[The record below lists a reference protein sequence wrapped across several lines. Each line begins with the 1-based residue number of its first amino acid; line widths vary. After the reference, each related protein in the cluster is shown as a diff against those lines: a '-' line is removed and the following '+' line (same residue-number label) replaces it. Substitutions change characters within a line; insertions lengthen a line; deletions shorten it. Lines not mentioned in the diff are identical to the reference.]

1 MALVSGGDGGSSGS
15 GGGFSDIFG
24 ANIVKKAAAATTP
37 TPTTSSTSGGTSAP
51 PPFELRW
58 NDAVG
63 KYEVWEYG
71 SFTGWQGAAGGSGSG
86 GGGSSSV
93 DHFGDVS
100 GNQAAVIG
108 EDARQFDA
116 TNALDQKK
124 FEADEAERRR
134 QASIDERNLALS
146 QGNLALAREKQAD
159 ANKWA
164 GVSAEIER
172 ERNAITAQ
180 GNQLQYAAALAGV
193 EQARE
198 DSNKRFQVG
207 MAGAVNDQQRN
218 QVEAQWNAE
227 QAAIAKMEDETK
239 RILGAQQNQVAQF
252 GAETDR
258 AARMGTLALENNQ
271 FIAEQARSPRDF
283 PGLFMMQRGIAPD
296 WQTILAGGTP
306 GTGASLIPAN
316 VMQAYVPT
324 TAAPTFNG
332 TPVNQS
338 AANVGAASAAG
349 ISAAAAGNQFINS
362 GGFTSQPAP
371 QYQPQLQPQPVY
383 APPAPP
389 VQQQPQPAFV
399 PSAPTQPSD
408 LLYRYGVPAVAADYR
423 AAGGPTTAEH
433 VVAGDAP
440 SPNPSAGGAMPEG
453 IWNPTR
459 APLYIQPNPRTAQM
473 MAMYGAPRF
482 AYGTDNSQAYADA
495 GMGNAWIPDSDNTY
509 ANSQPHPMPNALQQL
524 ANYGYPISPALYAS
538 HTGSFAPT
546 LNLSNAYRER
556 GGGTLFGLQTLNNM
570 SQSEQEAQRGIS
582 EGVIGMPWN
591 DLVEYVARG
600 TRGLRTAQ
608 QARAA

>member
-1 MALVSGGDGGSSGS
+1 MVLVQGPSDRPAS

-24 ANIVKKAAAATTP
+24 ADIVRKAAAAATP
-37 TPTTSSTSGGTSAP
+37 QPAPRTPGGVP
-51 PPFELRW
+51 YQEKVELRW
-58 NDAVG
+58 NDTVG
-63 KYEVWEYG
+63 KYEVWKDG
-71 SFTGWQGAAGGSGSG
+71 VFDGWQTPSGGT
-86 GGGSSSV
+86 GGGSAAV

-134 QASIDERNLALS
+134 QAAIDERNLALS
-146 QGNLALAREKQAD
+146 QGNLDLARSKQAD
-159 ANKWA
+159 ANHWA

-180 GNQLQYAAALAGV
+180 GNQLQHAAAMAGV

-252 GAETDR
+252 GQETDR
-258 AARMGTLALENNQ
+258 AARMGTLALDNNK
-271 FIAEQARSPRDF
+271 FIAEQARSPRDL

-306 GTGASLIPAN
+306 GTGASLIPAD
-316 VMQAYVPT
+316 VMRAYVPT

-338 AANVGAASAAG
+338 AAGVGAASAAG
-349 ISAAAAGNQFINS
+349 IAAAGAGNQFINAN
-362 GGFTSQPAP
+362 GFTSNPAPQQQVQPAYAPPVAPIQQPQQPPVTFSGWQPAP
-371 QYQPQLQPQPVY
+371 AQALS
-383 APPAPP
+383 
-389 VQQQPQPAFV
+389 FK
-399 PSAPTQPSD
+399 
-408 LLYRYGVPAVAADYR
+408 YGVPAVAADYR

-440 SPNPSAGGAMPEG
+440 AADPSAGGALPEG

-459 APLYIQPNPRTAQM
+459 APLFIQPNPETARM
-473 MAMYGAPRF
+473 MALYGARRF

-495 GMGNAWIPDSDNTY
+495 GMGGAWIPDSENSY
-509 ANSQPHPMPNALQQL
+509 AASQPHEMPNALKQL
-524 ANYGYPISPALYAS
+524 AAYGYPISPALYAS

-546 LNLSNAYRER
+546 LNMSNAYRER

-570 SQSEQEAQRGIS
+570 SPSEQEAQRGIS

-591 DLVEYVARG
+591 DLVDYIARG
-600 TRGLRTAQ
+600 TAGLRTAQ

>member
-1 MALVSGGDGGSSGS
+1 MALPAEPG
-15 GGGFSDIFG
+15 I
-24 ANIVKKAAAATTP
+24 TT
-37 TPTTSSTSGGTSAP
+37 GGTYVPPAPKP
-51 PPFELRW
+51 PPPMT
-58 NDAVG
+58 D
-63 KYEVWEYG
+63 EYG
-71 SFTGWQGAAGGSGSG
+71 YTVEDYMRLGYTFEQARALVTGSNIGLPPSG
-86 GGGSSSV
+86 GGGSTAV
-93 DHFGDVS
+93 DHYGDVS
-100 GNQAAVIG
+100 GNTAATLA

-146 QGNLALAREKQAD
+146 QGNLDLARQKQAD
-159 ANKWA
+159 ANYWA

-180 GNQLQYAAALAGV
+180 GNQLQYAAAMAGI

-252 GAETDR
+252 GQETDR
-258 AARMGTLALENNQ
+258 AARMGTLALDNNK
-271 FIAEQARSPRDF
+271 FIAEQARSPRDL

-306 GTGASLIPAN
+306 GTGASLVPAD
-316 VMQAYVPT
+316 VMRAYVPT
-324 TAAPTFNG
+324 TAAPVFNG

-338 AANVGAASAAG
+338 AAGVGAASAAG
-349 ISAAAAGNQFINS
+349 IAAAGAGNQFINAN
-362 GGFTSQPAP
+362 GFTSNPAP
-371 QYQPQLQPQPVY
+371 QQPMAAPPVAPIQQQQPPVTFSGWQPQPES
-383 APPAPP
+383 
-389 VQQQPQPAFV
+389 QQR
-399 PSAPTQPSD
+399 D

-423 AAGGPTTAEH
+423 AAGGPTTAEY

-440 SPNPSAGGAMPEG
+440 AADPSAGGALPEG

-459 APLYIQPNPRTAQM
+459 APLFIDPNPKTARM
-473 MAMYGAPRF
+473 MMMYGAQRF
-482 AYGTDNSQAYADA
+482 ALGTDNSQAYADA
-495 GMGNAWIPDSDNTY
+495 GMGSAWIPDSANTY
-509 ANSQPHPMPNALQQL
+509 ANSQPHELPPALKAL

-538 HTGSFAPT
+538 STGSFAPT
-546 LNLSNAYRER
+546 LNMANAYRER

-570 SQSEQEAQRGIS
+570 SRDEQEAQRGIS
-582 EGVIGMPWN
+582 EGVIGMPW
-591 DLVEYVARG
+591 DSLVDYIARG

>member
-1 MALVSGGDGGSSGS
+1 MALIDVEGTSGS
-15 GGGFSDIFG
+15 ASAAPATQTQLREVVVSQGGWDFQAWVDGSGNIVTLGEALGRTQTASAGGG
-24 ANIVKKAAAATTP
+24 A
-37 TPTTSSTSGGTSAP
+37 
-51 PPFELRW
+51 
-58 NDAVG
+58 
-63 KYEVWEYG
+63 
-71 SFTGWQGAAGGSGSG
+71 
-86 GGGSSSV
+86 SSV

-100 GNQAAVIG
+100 GNQAAVIA
-108 EDARQFDA
+108 EDARQFGI
-116 TNALDQKK
+116 TNALDEKK
-124 FEADEAERRR
+124 FAADEAERRR
-134 QASIDERNLALS
+134 IAALDERNMALKVGD
-146 QGNLALAREKQAD
+146 QEMARQKQAD
-159 ANKWA
+159 ANHWE
-164 GVSAEIER
+164 GVKAEIDR
-172 ERNAITAQ
+172 ERNAIIAQ
-180 GNQLQYAAALAGV
+180 GNQLQHAAAMAGV

-252 GAETDR
+252 GQETDR
-258 AARMGTLALENNQ
+258 AARMGTLALDNNK
-271 FIAEQARSPRDF
+271 FIAEQARSPRDL

-306 GTGASLIPAN
+306 GTGASLIPAD
-316 VMQAYVPT
+316 VMRAYVPT
-324 TAAPTFNG
+324 TAAPVFNG

-338 AANVGAASAAG
+338 AAGVGAASAAG
-349 ISAAAAGNQFINS
+349 IAAAGAGNQFINAN
-362 GGFTSQPAP
+362 GFTSNPAP
-371 QYQPQLQPQPVY
+371 QQPMAAPPVAPIQQPQQPPVTFSGWQPQPE
-383 APPAPP
+383 PK
-389 VQQQPQPAFV
+389 QR
-399 PSAPTQPSD
+399 D
-408 LLYRYGVPAVAADYR
+408 MLYRYGVPAVAADYR

-440 SPNPSAGGAMPEG
+440 AADPSAGGALPEG

-459 APLYIQPNPRTAQM
+459 APLFIDPNPKTAQM
-473 MAMYGAPRF
+473 MMMYGARRF
-482 AYGTDNSQAYADA
+482 ALGTDNSQAYADA
-495 GMGNAWIPDSDNTY
+495 GMGSAWIPDSENTY
-509 ANSQPHPMPNALQQL
+509 ANSQPHEMPNALQQL

-591 DLVEYVARG
+591 DIVEYISRG

>member
-1 MALVSGGDGGSSGS
+1 MALIDVEGTSGS
-15 GGGFSDIFG
+15 ASAAPATQTQLREVVVSQGGWDFQAWVDGSGNIVTLGEALGRTQTASAGGG
-24 ANIVKKAAAATTP
+24 A
-37 TPTTSSTSGGTSAP
+37 
-51 PPFELRW
+51 
-58 NDAVG
+58 
-63 KYEVWEYG
+63 
-71 SFTGWQGAAGGSGSG
+71 
-86 GGGSSSV
+86 SSV

-146 QGNLALAREKQAD
+146 QGNLDLARKKQAD
-159 ANKWA
+159 ANHWA

-180 GNQLQYAAALAGV
+180 GNQLQHAAAMAGV

-252 GAETDR
+252 GQETDR
-258 AARMGTLALENNQ
+258 AARMGTLALDNNK
-271 FIAEQARSPRDF
+271 FIAEQARSPRDL

-306 GTGASLIPAN
+306 GTGASLIPAD
-316 VMQAYVPT
+316 VMRAYVPT
-324 TAAPTFNG
+324 TAAPVFNG

-338 AANVGAASAAG
+338 AAGVGAASAAG
-349 ISAAAAGNQFINS
+349 IAAAGAGNQFINAN
-362 GGFTSQPAP
+362 GFTSNPAP
-371 QYQPQLQPQPVY
+371 QQPMAAPPVAPIQQPQQPPVTFSGWQPQPE
-383 APPAPP
+383 PKR
-389 VQQQPQPAFV
+389 
-399 PSAPTQPSD
+399 D

-423 AAGGPTTAEH
+423 AVGGPTTAEH

-440 SPNPSAGGAMPEG
+440 AADPSAGGALPEG

-459 APLYIQPNPRTAQM
+459 APLFIDPNPKTAQM
-473 MAMYGAPRF
+473 MMMYGARRF
-482 AYGTDNSQAYADA
+482 ALGTDNSQAYADA
-495 GMGNAWIPDSDNTY
+495 GMGSAWIPDSANTY
-509 ANSQPHPMPNALQQL
+509 ANSQPHELPPALKAL

-538 HTGSFAPT
+538 STGSFAPT
-546 LNLSNAYRER
+546 LNMANAYRER

-570 SQSEQEAQRGIS
+570 SRDEQEAQRGIS
-582 EGVIGMPWN
+582 EGVIGMPW
-591 DLVEYVARG
+591 DSLVDYIARG

>member
-1 MALVSGGDGGSSGS
+1 MALPAEPG
-15 GGGFSDIFG
+15 I
-24 ANIVKKAAAATTP
+24 TT
-37 TPTTSSTSGGTSAP
+37 GGTYVPPAPKP
-51 PPFELRW
+51 PPPMT
-58 NDAVG
+58 D
-63 KYEVWEYG
+63 EYG
-71 SFTGWQGAAGGSGSG
+71 YTVEDYMRLGYTFEQARALVTGSNIGLPSTGG
-86 GGGSSSV
+86 GGGSAAV

-134 QASIDERNLALS
+134 QAALDERNLALS
-146 QGNLALAREKQAD
+146 QGNLDLARSKQAD
-159 ANKWA
+159 ANHWA

-180 GNQLQYAAALAGV
+180 GNQLQHAAAMAGI

-252 GAETDR
+252 GQETDR
-258 AARMGTLALENNQ
+258 AARMGTLALDNNK
-271 FIAEQARSPRDF
+271 FIAEQARSPRDL

-306 GTGASLIPAN
+306 GTGASLVPAD
-316 VMQAYVPT
+316 VMRAYVPT

-349 ISAAAAGNQFINS
+349 IAAAGAGNQFINAN
-362 GGFTSQPAP
+362 GFTSNPAP
-371 QYQPQLQPQPVY
+371 QQPAY
-383 APPAPP
+383 APPAAPI
-389 VQQQPQPAFV
+389 QQPQQPPVTF
-399 PSAPTQPSD
+399 SGWQPSPEPKRD

-440 SPNPSAGGAMPEG
+440 AADPSAGGALPEG

-459 APLYIQPNPRTAQM
+459 APLFIQPNPETARM
-473 MAMYGAPRF
+473 MAMYGARRF
-482 AYGTDNSQAYADA
+482 ALGTDNSQAYADA
-495 GMGNAWIPDSDNTY
+495 GMGGAWIPDSDNTY
-509 ANSQPHPMPNALQQL
+509 ANSQPHEMPNALKQL
-524 ANYGYPISPALYAS
+524 AAYGYPISPALYAS

-582 EGVIGMPWN
+582 EGVIGIPWN
-591 DLVEYVARG
+591 DIVEYISRG
-600 TRGLRTAQ
+600 TAGLRTAQ